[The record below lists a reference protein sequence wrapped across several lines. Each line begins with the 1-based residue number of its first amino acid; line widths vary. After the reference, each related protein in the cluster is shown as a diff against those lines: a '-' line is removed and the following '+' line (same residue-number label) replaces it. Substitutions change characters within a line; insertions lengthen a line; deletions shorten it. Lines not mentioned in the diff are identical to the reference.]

1 MHRPCKLMYA
11 GIQDLY
17 GRESHMM
24 LACTCKWEWDML
36 GTSSSPACST
46 HNVFTC
52 KLSTY
57 CQIMFTGG
65 VSCTLVVLPC
75 IYVFTLQNFFWSSGP
90 IYICT
95 SNRPK
100 VVDLVM
106 NRMFGDESR
115 HAARTLFA
123 DLINGQEIWH
133 PNHYCWSI
141 LLSLLD
147 VMAILEFSSLSPIS
161 VATPYPHLVSRLHCT
176 NIYAAIC
183 FPMEAEEM
191 ARTES
196 QQRKAGS
203 TTEHK

>member
-1 MHRPCKLMYA
+1 
-11 GIQDLY
+11 
-17 GRESHMM
+17 
-24 LACTCKWEWDML
+24 ML

-75 IYVFTLQNFFWSSGP
+75 IYV
-90 IYICT
+90 CT

-133 PNHYCWSI
+133 PNHYC
-141 LLSLLD
+141 
-147 VMAILEFSSLSPIS
+147 
-161 VATPYPHLVSRLHCT
+161 
-176 NIYAAIC
+176 
-183 FPMEAEEM
+183 
-191 ARTES
+191 
-196 QQRKAGS
+196 
-203 TTEHK
+203 